1 MTTKDNNVD
10 PEEIEKFSALAEDW
24 WNENGSMKPL
34 HQLNP
39 LRLKY
44 INDQADIANKKICDV
59 GCGGGILSESM
70 ARACADVTGI
80 DMSEAA
86 INAAKQHA
94 EQQRVIVDYQCR
106 TIESL
111 AKEAP
116 EQFDVVTCMEMLEH
130 VPDPKSIIEA
140 FAK

>member
-1 MTTKDNNVD
+1 MTIKDNNVD
-10 PEEIEKFSALAEDW
+10 PEEIEKFSAFAEDW

-44 INDQADIANKKICDV
+44 IDVHSNIANKKILDV

-86 INAAKQHA
+86 INIAKQNA
-94 EQQRVIVDYQCR
+94 NRANIQKAPNVTVDAYNEKQYR
-106 TIESL
+106 NPSVQL
-111 AKEAP
+111 
-116 EQFDVVTCMEMLEH
+116 L
-130 VPDPKSIIEA
+130 SI
-140 FAK
+140 